1 MNKTL
6 THFEKQIGLG
16 STFAARLLGVA
27 YQTYASYRNERRPL
41 PNYHARHIRHLLLLP
56 KDVLQKEIED
66 LPHGHRNQTNRQS
79 R

>member
-6 THFEKQIGLG
+6 IHFEKQIGLG

-27 YQTYASYRNERRPL
+27 YQTYASYRNGRRELPL
-41 PNYHARHIRHLLLLP
+41 YHARHIRHLLLLP

-66 LPHGHRNQTNRQS
+66 FAHGHGNKTNSQS
-79 R
+79 